1 MGWRLASEQ
10 EVTVQCGKSMERKG
24 QKALEA
30 ESKDLKVQHVG
41 QSVGGVFQGE
51 VMLRWNMGDK

>member
-51 VMLRWNMGDK
+51 VMLR